1 MIIDKLKEI
10 EKNNQWDHEHLDTID
25 GHELLQE
32 VSNEYVSFAPIDYV
46 FYSTIPSNILDIIME
61 QNEKGEYNIFG
72 TNPFYERLL
81 LQVLYMQSRGLDVLY
96 GKAIMALLAP
106 GEASFYLHNLLS
118 KEEEYNFIWE
128 EYNRYLNK
136 SYNSIMN
143 QSNILNNLAKIDKN
157 ELEKAVNSLKDFIPK
172 EVE

>member
-1 MIIDKLKEI
+1 
-10 EKNNQWDHEHLDTID
+10 
-25 GHELLQE
+25 
-32 VSNEYVSFAPIDYV
+32 
-46 FYSTIPSNILDIIME
+46 ME

-118 KEEEYNFIWE
+118 KEEEYNFLWE

-136 SYNSIMN
+136 SYNSVMN
-143 QSNILNNLAKIDKN
+143 QFNILNNLAKIDKN